1 MTENHSNLF
10 HNKYAKPHFETEE
23 LFEGDFV
30 DRMEDKDQQLLKKKL
45 FGEIKSAIRK
55 HKEEI
60 ERKKKIHRATK
71 IAASVLLLIAINIGL
86 WQSLTLKEKNYQT
99 GANETLRIELPDG
112 SIACLNSNSSLA
124 YSYRWAF
131 GFDRKVELKGEAYFD
146 ITKDPGSRRFLI
158 NEGEA
163 MEVEV
168 FGTEFNFK
176 NRHPIHKLTLL
187 EGSVKLGYEGEE
199 GNTSRMVTPGETIKL
214 DVENQKIAS
223 KKMTDPSKLLAWQK
237 RKLQMHNESLEEVL
251 SIVTELYD
259 LELPNQKIPQTTEL
273 ISGSL
278 PLSDN
283 PNEVIENIQVL
294 FDTKINLKLNTIQLP

>member
-1 MTENHSNLF
+1 MAKNHSNLF
-10 HNKYAKPHFETEE
+10 HNTHIKPPTETDE
-23 LFEGDFV
+23 LFEDDYV
-30 DRMEDKDQQLLKKKL
+30 DRMEEKDQQLLKKKL

-55 HKEEI
+55 HEEKV

-71 IAASVLLLIAINIGL
+71 TAAAVLLLLSLNIGL
-86 WQSLTLKEKNYQT
+86 WQALTLKEKNYQT
-99 GANETLRIELPDG
+99 GANEILKIELPDG
-112 SIACLNSNSSLA
+112 STACLNSNSSLA

-131 GFDRKVELKGEAYFD
+131 GFERKVELRGEAYFD
-146 ITKDPGSRRFLI
+146 IAKDPDSRRFLI
-158 NEGEA
+158 NEGEV

-176 NRHPIHKLTLL
+176 NQHPIHKLTLL
-187 EGSVKLGYEGEE
+187 QGSVKLGYEGEG
-199 GNTSRMVTPGETIKL
+199 GNTTLMVTPGETVKL

-223 KKMTDPSKLLAWQK
+223 KKTDNPSKLIAWQK

-251 SIVTELYD
+251 NIVTELYD
-259 LELPNQKIPQTTEL
+259 LELPDQKIPLTAEL

-294 FDTKINLKLNTIQLP
+294 FDTKISLKQNTIQLP